1 MIIGYFLNFI
11 KIYYCVDIYGEVGVI
26 MQSAQMAYDRAITV
40 FSPDGRL
47 FQVEYAREAV
57 KRGTTAIGIVFED
70 GIILMAD
77 KRIKSGLI
85 DEKSIEK
92 IFVIDGHIGA
102 ATSGL
107 IGDARVLI
115 DHARLQAQ
123 SEKVTYGQDIIV
135 ESLVKKVCDLLQ
147 QYTQYGGVRPFGASL
162 LIAGIDETGITL
174 YETDPSGLSTG
185 YKADAIGSG
194 RDAALE
200 ILEKEYRS
208 NLHMKDASELGI
220 KALKAGLETGQGLG
234 TVSVGIMTKG
244 QKFRIL
250 STEEANKLIGTR

>member
-1 MIIGYFLNFI
+1 
-11 KIYYCVDIYGEVGVI
+11 

-57 KRGTTAIGIVFED
+57 KRGTTAIGIIFGE
-70 GIILMAD
+70 GAILLAD

-85 DEKSIEK
+85 DERSIEK

-107 IGDARVLI
+107 IGDARILI

-123 SEKVTYGQDIIV
+123 SEKVTYGQEIIV

-162 LIAGIDETGITL
+162 LITGIDETGISL

-185 YKADAIGSG
+185 YKADAIGYG
-194 RDAALE
+194 RDAAMD
-200 ILEKEYRS
+200 ILEKEYKS
-208 NLHMKDASELGI
+208 NMTLKDAVDLGV
-220 KALKAGLETGQGLG
+220 KALKAGLEQGQTLG
-234 TVSVGIMTKG
+234 TVSVGLITRG

-250 STEEANKLIGTR
+250 STEEASKLTGLK

>member
-1 MIIGYFLNFI
+1 LAYTE
-11 KIYYCVDIYGEVGVI
+11 KVGGM
-26 MQSAQMAYDRAITV
+26 MQSAQMSYDRAITI

-70 GIILMAD
+70 GAILMAD
-77 KRIKSGLI
+77 KRVKSGLI
-85 DEKSIEK
+85 DEKSVEK
-92 IFVIDGHIGA
+92 IFAIDGHIGA

-123 SEKVTYGQDIIV
+123 SEKVTYGQEIIV

-162 LIAGIDETGITL
+162 LIAGIDETGVSL
-174 YETDPSGLSTG
+174 FETDPSGLSTG
-185 YKADAIGSG
+185 YKADAIGYG
-194 RDAALE
+194 RDAAIE
-200 ILEKEYRS
+200 VLEKEYRS
-208 NLHMKDASELGI
+208 DLQLKDATELGI
-220 KALKAGLETGQGLG
+220 KALKAGLEQGQGLG
-234 TVSVGIMTKG
+234 TVSVGIITKT
-244 QKFRIL
+244 QKFKIL
-250 STEEANKLIGTR
+250 SQEEANKLLGNK

>member
-1 MIIGYFLNFI
+1 
-11 KIYYCVDIYGEVGVI
+11 

-57 KRGTTAIGIVFED
+57 KRGTTAIGIVFND
-70 GIILMAD
+70 GVILMAD

-85 DEKSIEK
+85 DENSIEK
-92 IFVIDGHIGA
+92 VFVIDSHIGA

-115 DHARLQAQ
+115 DHARVQAQ

-162 LIAGIDETGITL
+162 LIAGVDETGITL

-185 YKADAIGSG
+185 YKADAIGYG
-194 RDAALE
+194 REAAVDL
-200 ILEKEYRS
+200 LEKEYK
-208 NLHMKDASELGI
+208 NNMQLKEAAELGI
-220 KALKAGLETGQGLG
+220 KALRAGLEQGQGLG
-234 TVSVGIMTKG
+234 TVSVGIITKG
-244 QKFRIL
+244 QKFKIL
-250 STEEANKLIGTR
+250 STEEASKLIGAR

>member
-1 MIIGYFLNFI
+1 M
-11 KIYYCVDIYGEVGVI
+11 

-70 GIILMAD
+70 GAILMAD
-77 KRIKSGLI
+77 KRVKSGLI

-92 IFVIDGHIGA
+92 IFTIDGHIGA
-102 ATSGL
+102 ASSGL
-107 IGDARVLI
+107 IGDARILI

-162 LIAGIDETGITL
+162 LITGIDETGITL
-174 YETDPSGLSTG
+174 FETDPSGLSTG
-185 YKADAIGSG
+185 YKADAIGYG
-194 RDAALE
+194 RDAAVE

-208 NLHMKDASELGI
+208 NMQLKDAAELGI
-220 KALKAGLETGQGLG
+220 KALKAGLEQGQGLG
-234 TVSVGIMTKG
+234 TVSVGVITKG
-244 QKFRIL
+244 QKFKIL
-250 STEEANKLIGTR
+250 SPEETNKLIGNK